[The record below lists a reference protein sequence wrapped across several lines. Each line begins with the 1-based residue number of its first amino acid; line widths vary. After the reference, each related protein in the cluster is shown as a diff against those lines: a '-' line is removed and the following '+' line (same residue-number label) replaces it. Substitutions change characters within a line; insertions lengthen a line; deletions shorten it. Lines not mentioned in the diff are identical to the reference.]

1 MAGGQ
6 AFRVC
11 LKGVAVAV
19 TVGGESRSCSRSQSR
34 SQSRPELKFQTAGAQ
49 LNVLKAARSAL
60 FD

>member
-19 TVGGESRSCSRSQSR
+19 GGESRSCSR

>member
-19 TVGGESRSCSRSQSR
+19 GGESRSCSRTQSR